1 MAVDKEKLK
10 AFQEQHKEDGGEGG
24 GKRDNP
30 GRPEEQEEGEGEG
43 DASEEAQDQRKLNP
57 EVGYVELKKEV
68 GALSC
73 GNCVSLVPGA
83 KEAEGVCIN
92 EMVRAAVSADRG
104 HCKLWD
110 PTSDVEIV
118 FPPSGEGEQ
127 EEEEPEEE
135 PEEYDEGGEEDEEY
149 EDEE

>member
-10 AFQEQHKEDGGEGG
+10 AFQEQHKEGGGEQ
-24 GKRDNP
+24 DNP
-30 GRPEEQEEGEGEG
+30 GRSEDQGQDEGEGEG
-43 DASEEAQDQRKLNP
+43 DASEAAQDQRKLNP

-118 FPPSGEGEQ
+118 FPPSGDGEQ

-135 PEEYDEGGEEDEEY
+135 PEEEEGGGDDEGEDEED
-149 EDEE
+149 DEE